1 MRGVKDWKRRDKT
14 NRFNRHAT
22 RIKELT
28 RLPGTKST
36 YKNQQYFI
44 TLVINNQEK
53 VIKSKIPN
61 NNHQTKI

>member
-36 YKNQQYFI
+36 YKNQ
-44 TLVINNQEK
+44 
-53 VIKSKIPN
+53 
-61 NNHQTKI
+61 